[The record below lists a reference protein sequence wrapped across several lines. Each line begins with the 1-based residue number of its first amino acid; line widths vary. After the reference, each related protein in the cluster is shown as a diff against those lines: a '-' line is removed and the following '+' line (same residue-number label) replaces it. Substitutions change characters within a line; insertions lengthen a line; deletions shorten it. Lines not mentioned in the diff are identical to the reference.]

1 MTLSLHHSARADVD
15 ECRDPRSCPN
25 GVCVNTAGSFQCQL
39 CSLGFRPADD
49 RCVGKAIP
57 HTATAQHHR
66 HCCSHPSGCFRPPR
80 ANTLGFPSWLSVLGH
95 IYAYEVAAVSS
106 VATSCA
112 VNDFLTAHNA
122 AQLVQHVCMTQKLP
136 AADVCNVLLNKLN
149 FKLQKRADIGCFMS
163 NEGQVLTA
171 AMMACSPPCLHSVFP
186 HKIYQALQPAVS
198 SYP

>member
-1 MTLSLHHSARADVD
+1 MSTQPAPSSASSAVQGLDLLMTDAWVRQSHIPLQ
-15 ECRDPRSCPN
+15 RS
-25 GVCVNTAGSFQCQL
+25 T
-39 CSLGFRPADD
+39 
-49 RCVGKAIP
+49 
-57 HTATAQHHR
+57 TATTALTRWGVSDHR
-66 HCCSHPSGCFRPPR
+66 VRTH
-80 ANTLGFPSWLSVLGH
+80 LGFPSWLSVLGH

-106 VATSCA
+106 MATSCA
-112 VNDFLTAHNA
+112 VNDFLTAHDA

-149 FKLQKRADIGCFMS
+149 SKLQKRADIGCFMS
-163 NEGQVLTA
+163 NEGQVRTA